1 MLKNLDG
8 TYIQPLTY
16 AFDISAELHYNETSQ
31 LEFSIPAYANGE
43 ETPHYK
49 DIVGMRIVDWL
60 GVGQFILVN
69 PSTENDGVKEIK
81 KCKAYSLEY
90 ELTYKSTYI
99 PEGTYEFWNPVAPE
113 STIIGMIL
121 SDYPS
126 WSVGSIDSDLIGVY
140 RTFDANSQNAYDLMK
155 NELQEKYQCVF
166 DFDTYNRAV
175 NVRKVSSIVEQKP
188 VYLST
193 KNLIKNISVEEDTE
207 NIFTA
212 MDVNGAEGVDIRSVN
227 PMGNNVIYNLDYFMY
242 QTPEEVAADS
252 GNSYFS
258 QEMINKW
265 AEWKERYTSSQR
277 QFYNITIDKVLKEA
291 KLETAKAELTELNG
305 ELSTLT
311 ELQSTYVEAEAQSKK
326 DNDIDKLKSDYS
338 DAADDWN
345 AMNNGNVDYHK
356 RPWVTASQMFNAG
369 WNSQRDHELL
379 DDADGINT
387 YSQGYLGAD
396 FRNDG
401 CHQNNLEKYIEVT
414 PILDSGEILS
424 PQELEDYVW
433 EIFQKPNILSAD
445 KPSNGGYGIIVSV
458 FDNPQTGYHYE
469 AYEKQ
474 MLNASYESG
483 WLYELYNDWD
493 VDYDTGEII
502 LGRKENRHVQDSVGW
517 FTAGGKLIDEILSDS
532 VYKYVQYDKKK
543 VLGGGGGLSPATEQ
557 ELEEYF
563 DDLQVIKD
571 RSVDI
576 ADQLKDAQRQADL
589 TTVDFTDEL
598 DDIKKKIA
606 EKEKEIAD
614 KEDEIKDIKS
624 GIDDDAE
631 TQEEIVEYCQFDN
644 VFDSDELIVLDRY
657 FKDTSISEPSFVYSE
672 VKAYADDDTVYS
684 MPEAT
689 IEIENAVISGT
700 KSSSG
705 NVVFMISGG
714 SLLVE
719 DDDILFSGDIVR
731 ASFEKRKNDG
741 DDDTYMFTAY
751 LADGAVISAD
761 DVTFDG
767 GGLTSYGTIASF
779 ETDAETP
786 DEIEALTYIEGTY
799 ISATVTG
806 NSLCFTRNVGEYEK
820 RSIEWSLLE
829 FGEHELETLAWP
841 SYSFDVDSAN
851 FLALE
856 DFAAFKNKFAL
867 GDKIYIDVNG
877 KILTPIAI
885 GVQVDF
891 SNPSKFK
898 LMFGDKYSLKD
909 SAFELVDL
917 LEQSVQMGKTVAT
930 NKLSYNA
937 FIDSGAST
945 AVKDYMTSALDASKQ
960 AVISGAGQSIQFDG
974 SGLRL
979 RKAID
984 GGYDDEQIWMINN
997 NIVFTDDGWSSAKMA
1012 IGKFEDENAGESW
1025 GIVAPN
1031 IVGTLLAGENLIIE
1045 SAKKDG
1051 STSVFR
1057 VDADGAKLYNSNF
1070 DLVKSLGEGTNSN
1083 AWIKFDPNLGMIGGL
1098 DSIANPLYEYDDDG
1112 NVIGIKSASGNALEK
1127 IPSTITEDNMPN
1139 ASFWLD
1145 MNGNAFYKGT
1155 VYAEDGVFRGDVY
1168 ADNGTFKG
1176 TVDATTFKLDGV
1188 DISNIFKTEEDPEL
1202 GDVLKIGQITI
1213 DGTTGTISWDNV
1225 STSPIGYMY
1234 NSTASDSGAHS
1245 DMRSTDYYR
1254 KEKFGGAG
1262 TWSAWYQFRGKDG
1275 SDGEDF
1281 SGYDWIKQTYIDGSS
1296 VKSPTM
1302 MANQVYVSNHFAVG
1316 TVDGSDYTT
1325 KGYMGYATGKI
1336 PGDIITEGIAISTEP
1351 DLITYETSGHYLIVT
1366 TDGVRMQAPGH
1377 CIFVTSGG
1385 AFYDNEPLGVARFG

>member
-166 DFDTYNRAV
+166 DFDTYNRTV

-207 NIFTA
+207 NIFTT

-242 QTPEEVAADS
+242 QIPEEAEGNR

-258 QEMINKW
+258 QSMIDKW
-265 AEWKERYTSSQR
+265 SEWKESYASSQR

-291 KLETAKAELTELNG
+291 KLEMAKAELTELNG
-305 ELSTLT
+305 ELSSLT
-311 ELQSTYVEAEAQSKK
+311 ELQSVYVEAAAQGV
-326 DNDIDKLKSDYS
+326 DKSSDL
-338 DAADDWN
+338 AR
-345 AMNNGNVDYHK
+345 VK
-356 RPWVTASQMFNAG
+356 R
-369 WNSQRDHELL
+369 
-379 DDADGINT
+379 
-387 YSQGYLGAD
+387 
-396 FRNDG
+396 
-401 CHQNNLEKYIEVT
+401 
-414 PILDSGEILS
+414 
-424 PQELEDYVW
+424 
-433 EIFQKPNILSAD
+433 
-445 KPSNGGYGIIVSV
+445 
-458 FDNPQTGYHYE
+458 
-469 AYEKQ
+469 
-474 MLNASYESG
+474 
-483 WLYELYNDWD
+483 
-493 VDYDTGEII
+493 
-502 LGRKENRHVQDSVGW
+502 
-517 FTAGGKLIDEILSDS
+517 
-532 VYKYVQYDKKK
+532 
-543 VLGGGGGLSPATEQ
+543 
-557 ELEEYF
+557 
-563 DDLQVIKD
+563 
-571 RSVDI
+571 
-576 ADQLKDAQRQADL
+576 
-589 TTVDFTDEL
+589 
-598 DDIKKKIA
+598 
-606 EKEKEIAD
+606 EIAD
-614 KEDEIKDIKS
+614 KEDDISDKQSEI
-624 GIDDDAE
+624 E
-631 TQEEIVEYCQFDN
+631 TLEESIESAAQDQKRINSECKFEN
-644 VFDSDELIVLDRY
+644 FFNESELIALDKY
-657 FKDTSISEPSFVYSE
+657 MKQTNISEESFVYQE
-672 VKAYADDDTVYS
+672 VNSYVDADASVKLQDATVDIRDAKISGAEMESGRMVYS
-684 MPEAT
+684 IFGGS
-689 IEIENAVISGT
+689 IELTDGED
-700 KSSSG
+700 
-705 NVVFMISGG
+705 NVVKSNIVRG
-714 SLLVE
+714 SLEKKTNYEYLLTLYLSNGTYVGDVE
-719 DDDILFSGDIVR
+719 FNSAGLTIYGEVE
-731 ASFEKRKNDG
+731 SF
-741 DDDTYMFTAY
+741 DT
-751 LADGAVISAD
+751 
-761 DVTFDG
+761 DVTG
-767 GGLTSYGTIASF
+767 AENSYI
-779 ETDAETP
+779 D
-786 DEIEALTYIEGTY
+786 GTY
-799 ISATVTG
+799 ISMTSSE
-806 NSLCFTRNVGEYEK
+806 NSSYFTRNVGEYEK

-829 FGEHELETLAWP
+829 FGEQELESLAWP

-856 DFAAFKNKFAL
+856 DFVAFKNKFSL
-867 GDKIYIDVNG
+867 GDKVYIDING

-891 SNPSKFK
+891 SDPSKFK

-960 AVISGAGQSIQFDG
+960 AVIAGANQAVQFDG

-1012 IGKFEDENAGESW
+1012 IGKVIDPNLVTDDNPYGEAW

-1031 IVGTLLAGENLIIE
+1031 IVGTMLAGENLIIE

-1051 STSVFR
+1051 TNAVFR

-1070 DLVKSLGEGTNSN
+1070 DLVKALQTGSN
-1083 AWIKFDPNLGMIGGL
+1083 DKAWIKFDPNLGMIGGL
-1098 DSIANPLYEYDDDG
+1098 DSIANPLYAYDDDG
-1112 NVIGIKSASGNALEK
+1112 NVIGIKNASGNTLEK
-1127 IPSTITEDNMPN
+1127 IPSTVTEDNMPN

-1225 STSPIGYMY
+1225 STSPIEYMY

-1262 TWSAWYQFRGKDG
+1262 TWSAWYQFRGKNG